1 MKHCYFLVFI
11 ATLYI
16 CDTISAQERCWTLEE
31 CINYAYAHNIEIKQ
45 QELSA
50 ESKRLSLA
58 DSKWNYAPNISA
70 SIGYSLS
77 MGRVLDETTYDFI
90 ENKTLSGS
98 NTSLGTSIMLFNGL
112 KNHYTL
118 QRAKLDLRS
127 SLLAIRKLRNDI
139 RINVT
144 AYYLE
149 ILYAEE
155 MIRNA
160 EQIVSD
166 LWVQEE
172 KIAKKIELQKVTIAD
187 LLQIQSQ
194 RADAEN
200 DVLTAKNSY
209 DIARLNLC
217 QLLNIDNYMGFR
229 VSSPDSTAYITFSE
243 RIDMSV
249 SALETVRDLPE
260 LEIARMEIAIA
271 QKDLQI
277 TRSAY
282 YPTLSLSAGYGSSYS
297 DARHKLFQN
306 ADGTYRYEAYSYF
319 DQFRDNASSYISLS
333 LNIPLFNKFTTRRN
347 VQRQKL
353 VLQQT
358 KYAMQVTEKQVV
370 KEITEAAI
378 EANTAWEKYLGAQK
392 HVASAE
398 EAARQVERKYD
409 LGVATVTD
417 YNAAVSAVRKAR
429 SQLIVAK
436 YEYLFKRKIVQYY
449 TQ

>member
-16 CDTISAQERCWTLEE
+16 CDTISVQERCWTLEE

-70 SIGYSLS
+70 SIGYPLS

-98 NTSLGTSIMLFNGL
+98 NTSLGTSIMLFNSL

-127 SLLAIRKLRNDI
+127 SLLAVRKLHNDI
-139 RINVT
+139 RMNVT

-172 KIAKKIELQKVTIAD
+172 KIAKK
-187 LLQIQSQ
+187 S
-194 RADAEN
+194 
-200 DVLTAKNSY
+200 NS
-209 DIARLNLC
+209 
-217 QLLNIDNYMGFR
+217 
-229 VSSPDSTAYITFSE
+229 
-243 RIDMSV
+243 
-249 SALETVRDLPE
+249 
-260 LEIARMEIAIA
+260 
-271 QKDLQI
+271 
-277 TRSAY
+277 
-282 YPTLSLSAGYGSSYS
+282 
-297 DARHKLFQN
+297 
-306 ADGTYRYEAYSYF
+306 
-319 DQFRDNASSYISLS
+319 
-333 LNIPLFNKFTTRRN
+333 
-347 VQRQKL
+347 
-353 VLQQT
+353 
-358 KYAMQVTEKQVV
+358 
-370 KEITEAAI
+370 
-378 EANTAWEKYLGAQK
+378 
-392 HVASAE
+392 
-398 EAARQVERKYD
+398 RK
-409 LGVATVTD
+409 
-417 YNAAVSAVRKAR
+417 
-429 SQLIVAK
+429 
-436 YEYLFKRKIVQYY
+436 
-449 TQ
+449 

>member
-1 MKHCYFLVFI
+1 
-11 ATLYI
+11 
-16 CDTISAQERCWTLEE
+16 
-31 CINYAYAHNIEIKQ
+31 
-45 QELSA
+45 
-50 ESKRLSLA
+50 
-58 DSKWNYAPNISA
+58 
-70 SIGYSLS
+70 
-77 MGRVLDETTYDFI
+77 
-90 ENKTLSGS
+90 
-98 NTSLGTSIMLFNGL
+98 
-112 KNHYTL
+112 
-118 QRAKLDLRS
+118 
-127 SLLAIRKLRNDI
+127 
-139 RINVT
+139 
-144 AYYLE
+144 
-149 ILYAEE
+149 
-155 MIRNA
+155 
-160 EQIVSD
+160 
-166 LWVQEE
+166 
-172 KIAKKIELQKVTIAD
+172 
-187 LLQIQSQ
+187 
-194 RADAEN
+194 
-200 DVLTAKNSY
+200 
-209 DIARLNLC
+209 
-217 QLLNIDNYMGFR
+217 MGFR

-306 ADGTYRYEAYSYF
+306 ADGTYQYEAYPYF

-353 VLQQT
+353 ALQQT
-358 KYAMQVTEKQVV
+358 RYALQVAEKQMV
-370 KEITEAAI
+370 KEITEVAI
-378 EANTAWEKYLGAQK
+378 ETNTAWEKYLGAQK